1 MKKRSSY
8 RPRPVLKD
16 PVSYV
21 LSGLKP
27 LTQMKEEYFLI
38 QIKNREA
45 LEQVRVGTADK
56 VDMDRLIASANMAEA
71 LALQGKGREWLDDI
85 QAAQEQLLALARRG
99 AKNGMRFVMNAQEWE
114 ALKLIIDLHEVQLE
128 NSTVYDIEKAYDY
141 VDKRI
146 RAGKVMTITQPL
158 KEQQP

>member
-71 LALQGKGREWLDDI
+71 LALQGKGRE
-85 QAAQEQLLALARRG
+85 
-99 AKNGMRFVMNAQEWE
+99 
-114 ALKLIIDLHEVQLE
+114 
-128 NSTVYDIEKAYDY
+128 
-141 VDKRI
+141 
-146 RAGKVMTITQPL
+146 
-158 KEQQP
+158 